1 MPSSSARKTIGS
13 RALDSLR
20 IEPGELR
27 PTFLLASFLLLGM
40 ASVICLKAVSDSVFL
55 SEFDASRLP
64 WVDLAVTGLVGL
76 VVNYYLR
83 WTGRAPLPQVIQ
95 ATQAFLIAS
104 LLAFWLLLK
113 MEAPFT
119 PVLIYLWVGI
129 FAVLIPSQVWSL
141 AGLVFTTRQ
150 AKRLFALVGSGGILG
165 AALGGSFA
173 GFLTPTIGAE
183 AILPAAALFVAVS
196 AWIARSLRGSAKSST
211 SGDASK
217 DEKAPILESFELVRK
232 NRYLLLIALAIF
244 VSTLAGTLVKYQ
256 FKAIAQI
263 HFEGDRD
270 ALASFSG
277 YFYGYIA
284 VFSFLFHTFVTG
296 RLLRA
301 AGLSWSLFVLPLSLM
316 TGMGVLTFSATI
328 FAAVF
333 ARAADQGFRHSID
346 RSSSE
351 LLYVP
356 VPAALRAR
364 VKSFLDMAVSRS
376 ADGLASLV
384 LLALIYGAGA
394 GIREISWVGLA
405 FGTAWLAILWRLRGE
420 YVRTLRS
427 TIERRDVRA
436 ETLLERLTAAGPTE
450 ELESNLA
457 SSDQQAVEAALGW
470 IRFSGPGAAQSQL
483 AALLKH
489 PSEAIRRKTMRAIV
503 DRNVAGCEREALA
516 YLRLETDVK
525 SSWLALDYLLDEE
538 RDVGVGDELREM
550 LSDADPIPAAI
561 VAARLDDEKTLSK
574 FFETAPGGP
583 EELRA
588 AAAWLIGRSE
598 ADACRQAGLSP
609 YLSDDD
615 AAVVLAALESAARLR
630 AEEHVPRL
638 LELLGEHR
646 FSSAARRALAAYGPE
661 IAVQVAEP
669 LRDPSASTH
678 QRRQAARALGAVGGA
693 EAVRA
698 LLGYLRRSD
707 AAALADVLRAL
718 TRIRTQSS
726 GANAEFDRPSVELLL
741 DRALRRHYQAAFW
754 REGLEGREGGA
765 SDFVR
770 RAAEE
775 RAARALEEAFTLLAL
790 LFPAKEIRDAQ
801 LRIASGRE
809 DLRANAVEFLDSRLL
824 GLQARAA
831 LLPALE
837 ASGRRQRL
845 QSGVE
850 LFGLERLSYVGVLR
864 QLLETGDPWLQSCAC
879 AAAAEQGETSLR
891 GPIGALGMGDSDLL
905 RETAR
910 AALMRLGP
918 QQAEAQ
924 WRN

>member
-1 MPSSSARKTIGS
+1 M
-13 RALDSLR
+13 
-20 IEPGELR
+20 R
-27 PTFLLASFLLLGM
+27 PTLLLATFLLLGM

-83 WTGRAPLPQVIQ
+83 WTARSALPKVIQ
-95 ATQAFLIAS
+95 ATQVFLIAS
-104 LLAFWLLLK
+104 LLAFWALLLV
-113 MEAPFT
+113 EAPLT

-196 AWIARSLRGSAKSST
+196 MVLARSLRRAARDSRDGEAPKQ
-211 SGDASK
+211 
-217 DEKAPILESFELVRK
+217 EKAPILESFELVRK

-296 RLLRA
+296 RVLRA

-316 TGMGVLTFSATI
+316 AGMGALTFSATI

-346 RSSSE
+346 RSSTE

-356 VPAALRAR
+356 VPEKLRTR

-384 LLALIYGAGA
+384 LLALIYVAGA

-405 FGTAWLAILWRLRGE
+405 FGCVWVAILWRLRGE
-420 YVRTLRS
+420 YLRTLRS

-470 IRFSGPGAAQSQL
+470 IRFSGPGAAEAQL
-483 AALLKH
+483 AGLLTH
-489 PSEAIRRKTMRAIV
+489 PSPAIRRKTMRAIV
-503 DRNVAGCEREALA
+503 DRKVSGCEREALA
-516 YLRLETDVK
+516 YLRLETEMEAR
-525 SSWLALDYLLDEE
+525 WLALDYLLDPEREE
-538 RDVGVGDELREM
+538 QTRPELAELAREEEDAI
-550 LSDADPIPAAI
+550 LSAT
-561 VAARLDDEKTLSK
+561 VAARLGDDEALTG
-574 FFETAPGGP
+574 FFERAPDEP
-583 EELRA
+583 ANVRA
-588 AAAWLIGRSE
+588 AAAWLIGRGE
-598 ADACRQAGLSP
+598 AEACRKAELGP
-609 YLSDDD
+609 YLRDDD
-615 AAVVLAALESAARLR
+615 EQVVIAALASAAARK
-630 AEEHVPRL
+630 EDEHVPRL
-638 LELLGEHR
+638 LELMGER
-646 FSSAARRALAAYGPE
+646 RCGRSAREALAAYGPR
-661 IAVQVAEP
+661 IADRLAEA
-669 LRDPSASTH
+669 LRSDATSPH
-678 QRRQAARALGAVGGA
+678 QRRQAARALGSVGGPD
-693 EAVRA
+693 AVRA
-698 LLGYLRRSD
+698 LLAYLRRTD
-707 AAALADVLRAL
+707 ETALTDVLRAL
-718 TRIRTQSS
+718 TRIRAQASKVTST
-726 GANAEFDRPSVELLL
+726 GFDPATVELLL
-741 DRALRRHYQAAFW
+741 ERSLRRHYEATFW
-754 REGLEGREGGA
+754 REGLEGPEGPA

-770 RAAEE
+770 RATEE
-775 RAARALEEAFTLLAL
+775 RAERGLEEAFTLLAL
-790 LFPAKEIRDAQ
+790 IYPAKEIRDAQ
-801 LRIASGRE
+801 LRIESGRE

-824 GLQARAA
+824 GLQARNA

-837 ASGRRQRL
+837 ASGRKQRL

-850 LFGLERLSYVGVLR
+850 LFGLQQLSYVGVLR
-864 QLLETGDPWLQSCAC
+864 NLLDTGDPWLQACAC
-879 AAAAEQGETSLR
+879 AAAAEQAESTLR
-891 GPIGALGMGDSDLL
+891 GRIAPLAMGEEALL

-910 AALMRLGP
+910 ASLARLGP
-918 QQAEAQ
+918 SQPGAAEAT

>member
-1 MPSSSARKTIGS
+1 M
-13 RALDSLR
+13 
-20 IEPGELR
+20 R
-27 PTFLLASFLLLGM
+27 PTVLLASFLLLGM

-95 ATQAFLIAS
+95 APQAFLIVS

-113 MEAPFT
+113 ADAPFT

-173 GFLTPTIGAE
+173 GYLTPTIGAD
-183 AILPAAALFVAVS
+183 AILPAAAFFVAVS
-196 AWIARSLRGSAKSST
+196 AWIARSLRESAKESSPSN
-211 SGDASK
+211 SGK
-217 DEKAPILESFELVRK
+217 EEKAPILESFELVRK

-263 HFEGDRD
+263 HFEGNRD

-296 RLLRA
+296 RLLRV

-316 TGMGVLTFSATI
+316 TGMGVLAFSATI

-384 LLALIYGAGA
+384 LLALIYVAGA

-405 FGTAWLAILWRLRGE
+405 FGSAWLAILWRLRGE

-436 ETLLERLTAAGPTE
+436 ETLLERLTAAGPTQ

-483 AALLKH
+483 ASLLTH
-489 PSEAIRRKTMRAIV
+489 GSEAIRRKTMRAIV

-516 YLRLETDVK
+516 YLRLETDLK

-538 RDVGVGDELREM
+538 REIDLRDELRLM
-550 LSDADPIPAAI
+550 LEEPNAVRAAA
-561 VAARLDDEKTLSK
+561 VAARLEDDAALSG
-574 FFETAPGGP
+574 FFATAKEGP
-583 EELRA
+583 AEVRA

-598 ADACRQAGLSP
+598 TPACREAGLGA
-609 YLSDDD
+609 YLEDED
-615 AAVVLAALESAARLR
+615 ATVVLAALESAAVLQSD
-630 AEEHVPRL
+630 EHVPRL
-638 LELLGEHR
+638 LELLGEVR
-646 FSSAARRALAAYGPE
+646 FSSAARRALAAHGPG
-661 IAVQVAEP
+661 IADRVAEP
-669 LRDPSASTH
+669 LRTLDASP
-678 QRRQAARALGAVGGA
+678 QEKRQAARALGAVGGA

-707 AAALADVLRAL
+707 ASALADVLRAL
-718 TRIRTQSS
+718 TRIRAKAS
-726 GANAEFDRPSVELLL
+726 GSPSFDRPSVELLL
-741 DRALRRHYQAAFW
+741 DRALRRHYEAAFW
-754 REGLEGREGGA
+754 REGLEDRQGEA
-765 SDFVR
+765 ADFLR

-775 RAARALEEAFTLLAL
+775 RAQRALEEAFTLLTL
-790 LFPAKEIRDAQ
+790 LYPPKEIRDAQ

-824 GLQARAA
+824 GLPARTA

-837 ASGRRQRL
+837 ASGRKQRL

-850 LFGLERLSYVGVLR
+850 LFGLRQLSYVGVLR
-864 QLLETGDPWLQSCAC
+864 RLLETGDPWLQACCC

-891 GPIGALGMGDSDLL
+891 SRIAPLAMGEDDML

-910 AALMRLGP
+910 AALARLGP
-918 QQAEAQ
+918 TRTEAR